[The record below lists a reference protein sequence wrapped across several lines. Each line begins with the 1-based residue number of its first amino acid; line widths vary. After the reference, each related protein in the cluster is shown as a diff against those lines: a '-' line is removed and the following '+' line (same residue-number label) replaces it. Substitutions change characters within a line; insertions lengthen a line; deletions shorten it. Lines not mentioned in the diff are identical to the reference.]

1 MPNESDAFNSSWDRF
16 SFFVEL
22 YTTFEWN
29 SNGCVP
35 MKAEEAKRSKM
46 ASLYWGRINLAVD
59 YIENNLDR
67 VFTLEEIAAIAGF
80 SKYHF
85 HRIFHIFTEETLFQ
99 FIQRLRLEKGATLLL
114 NDPVKSVTD
123 IALECGFANSASFA
137 KSFKQYFGCTATS
150 WRNQDNYAS
159 MNESNH
165 GKKDSKQGQQIGN
178 VGKADVPSNVY
189 IEYVNNTQ
197 IWRYELMKNIN
208 RVVEVK
214 ELPETTL
221 AYVRYVGPYKGDSQ
235 LFERLFNKIFQWA
248 GSRNLLRFPETKTII
263 IYHDNPD
270 ITDESKLRV
279 SVCVSVP
286 ADTAVDGEIGKMVL
300 PAGKYAMARF
310 ELSDDE
316 YQEAW
321 DWVYSTWLPES
332 GYQPD
337 DRPCFEMY
345 HNDPKTHPEG
355 KSIVDICVG
364 VKPL

>member
-1 MPNESDAFNSSWDRF
+1 
-16 SFFVEL
+16 
-22 YTTFEWN
+22 
-29 SNGCVP
+29 
-35 MKAEEAKRSKM
+35 MKAEQAKCSKM
-46 ASLYWGRINLAVD
+46 ATQYWSRINLAVD
-59 YIENNLDR
+59 YIEGNLDR
-67 VFTLEEIAAIAGF
+67 DFTLEEIASVAGF

-85 HRIFHIFTEETLFQ
+85 HRIFHIFIGETLFQ
-99 FIQRLRLEKGATLLL
+99 FIQRLRLEKGATMLL
-114 NDPVKSVTD
+114 NDPTKPVID
-123 IALECGFANSASFA
+123 IALECGFASSASFA
-137 KSFKQYFGCTATS
+137 KSFKQYFGCTATN
-150 WRNQDNYAS
+150 WRDQSHAAS
-159 MNESNH
+159 ISKSNL
-165 GKKDSKQGQQIGN
+165 GKEDSKRRQQLRN
-178 VGKADVPSNVY
+178 AGKASVPSNVY
-189 IEYVNNTQ
+189 IEYADNTQ
-197 IWRYELMKNIN
+197 IWRYELMENVN

-214 ELPETTL
+214 ELPEITL
-221 AYVRYVGPYKGDSQ
+221 AYVRYVGPYKGDGQ
-235 LFERLFNKIFQWA
+235 LFERLFNKLFQWA
-248 GSRNLLRFPETKTII
+248 GSRNLLRFTDTKTII

-321 DWVYSTWLPES
+321 DWVYGTWLPES

-345 HNDPKTHPEG
+345 YNDPKTHPEG

>member
-1 MPNESDAFNSSWDRF
+1 MK
-16 SFFVEL
+16 VE
-22 YTTFEWN
+22 
-29 SNGCVP
+29 
-35 MKAEEAKRSKM
+35 KAKRSQM
-46 ASLYWGRINLAVD
+46 AVQYWSRINLAMD
-59 YIENNLDR
+59 YIEKNLDR
-67 VFTLEEIAAIAGF
+67 NFTLEEIAAVAGF
-80 SKYHF
+80 SKFHF
-85 HRIFHIFTEETLFQ
+85 HRIFHIFIGETLFQ
-99 FIQRLRLEKGATLLL
+99 FIQRLRLEKAATLLL
-114 NDPVKSVTD
+114 NDPVKPITN

-137 KSFKQYFGCTATS
+137 KSFKQYFGYTATD
-150 WRNQDNYAS
+150 WRNQIHTTFTE
-159 MNESNH
+159 ESNL
-165 GKKDSKQGQQIGN
+165 GKIGSKQGQRLRN
-178 VGKADVPSNVY
+178 TGKASIASNVY
-189 IEYVNNTQ
+189 IEYINNTQ
-197 IWRYELMKNIN
+197 IWRYELMKNMN

-214 ELPETTL
+214 ELPEITL

-235 LFERLFNKIFQWA
+235 LFERLFNKLFQWA
-248 GSRNLLRFPETKTII
+248 GPRNLLRFPETKTII

-300 PAGKYAMARF
+300 PVGKYAMARF
-310 ELSDDE
+310 ELKDDE

-321 DWVYSTWLPES
+321 DWVFCNWLPES

-355 KSIVDICVG
+355 KSIVDIYIG

>member
-1 MPNESDAFNSSWDRF
+1 MK
-16 SFFVEL
+16 VE
-22 YTTFEWN
+22 
-29 SNGCVP
+29 
-35 MKAEEAKRSKM
+35 KAKRSQM
-46 ASLYWGRINLAVD
+46 AVQYWSRINLAVD
-59 YIENNLDR
+59 YIEKNLDR
-67 VFTLEEIAAIAGF
+67 NFTLEEIAAVAGF
-80 SKYHF
+80 SKFHF
-85 HRIFHIFTEETLFQ
+85 HRIFHIFIGETLFQ
-99 FIQRLRLEKGATLLL
+99 FIQRLRLEKAATLLL
-114 NDPVKSVTD
+114 NDPVKPITN

-137 KSFKQYFGCTATS
+137 KSFKQYFGYTATD
-150 WRNQDNYAS
+150 WRNQIHTTFTE
-159 MNESNH
+159 ESNL
-165 GKKDSKQGQQIGN
+165 GKIGSKQGQRLRN
-178 VGKADVPSNVY
+178 TGKASITSNVY
-189 IEYVNNTQ
+189 IEYINNTQ
-197 IWRYELMKNIN
+197 IWRYELMKNMN

-214 ELPETTL
+214 ELPEITL

-235 LFERLFNKIFQWA
+235 LFERLFNKLFQWA
-248 GSRNLLRFPETKTII
+248 GPRNLLRFPETKTII

-310 ELSDDE
+310 ELKDDE

-321 DWVYSTWLPES
+321 DWVFCNWLPES

-355 KSIVDICVG
+355 KSIVDICIG